1 MWGTLILDEHSFLIL
16 LKILLR
22 KMKVIHTIIKTL
34 VSFQNW
40 NSKLDFLWV
49 TTKSVNGSEQ
59 ICLSSL
65 KRLAI
70 SISNVAGEVGI
81 ENQTFASC
89 WAYKRKV
96 TREIE
101 LGEKIVNLSSSTW
114 WKFVGYTVN
123 FGVFVCESPSKGN
136 PKISLPSCIQRS

>member
-1 MWGTLILDEHSFLIL
+1 
-16 LKILLR
+16 
-22 KMKVIHTIIKTL
+22 MKVIHTIIKTL

-89 WAYKRKV
+89 
-96 TREIE
+96 
-101 LGEKIVNLSSSTW
+101 
-114 WKFVGYTVN
+114 
-123 FGVFVCESPSKGN
+123 
-136 PKISLPSCIQRS
+136 